1 MGGDPIAVPWAP
13 SGGTAKANKRLHT
26 TAYIDLRMK
35 QAFADRRTENP
46 INRPPNL
53 WYKNEVLGRV
63 LFVDD
68 EAVVIDALSRAVLGE
83 PLEVHAASNAATAL
97 ELLGQMP
104 FDVIISDDDMP
115 GMTGTELLEVVHRQ
129 YPDVVRII
137 YTGYATLQRAVRAIN
152 EGHIFQ
158 YLLKPCKPTEIVS
171 VVREALKEKRER
183 DATALTMNAARKQHR
198 VLRELTKEVDQLAP
212 LFDAGLE
219 PGTASTASDL
229 RAPGHPRHAEIG
241 FGTLDPGK
249 LSLLTP
255 REREFLRALASGKHV
270 KDSAVELNISVHT
283 ARNHMKALLRKL
295 GVRSQIELLAKLFGR
310 DR

>member
-1 MGGDPIAVPWAP
+1 
-13 SGGTAKANKRLHT
+13 
-26 TAYIDLRMK
+26 
-35 QAFADRRTENP
+35 
-46 INRPPNL
+46 
-53 WYKNEVLGRV
+53 VLGRV

-68 EAVVIDALSRAVLGE
+68 EAAVIDALSRAVLGE
-83 PLEVHAASNAATAL
+83 RLEVHAASNAATAL

-115 GMTGTELLEVVHRQ
+115 GMTGTELLEVVRQQ

-152 EGHIFQ
+152 EGRIFQ
-158 YLLKPCKPTEIVS
+158 YLLKPCKPSEIVT

-183 DATALTMNAARKQHR
+183 DATAEAVSAARRQHR
-198 VLRELTKEVDQLAP
+198 VLRALTKEVDEIGPLLDANLA
-212 LFDAGLE
+212 
-219 PGTASTASDL
+219 PGTAAAVPNGL
-229 RAPGHPRHAEIG
+229 PPAVGQARNAEIG
-241 FGTLDPGK
+241 FGTLDPHK

>member
-1 MGGDPIAVPWAP
+1 
-13 SGGTAKANKRLHT
+13 
-26 TAYIDLRMK
+26 
-35 QAFADRRTENP
+35 
-46 INRPPNL
+46 
-53 WYKNEVLGRV
+53 
-63 LFVDD
+63 
-68 EAVVIDALSRAVLGE
+68 
-83 PLEVHAASNAATAL
+83 
-97 ELLGQMP
+97 MP

-115 GMTGTELLEVVHRQ
+115 GMTGTELLEVVRRQ
-129 YPDVVRII
+129 HPDVVRIM

-158 YLLKPCKPTEIVS
+158 YLLKPCKPTEIVN

-183 DATALTMNAARKQHR
+183 DATALTLSAAHKQHR
-198 VLRELTKEVDQLAP
+198 VLRELTKEVGELAP
-212 LFDAGLE
+212 LFDAGIGAGPL
-219 PGTASTASDL
+219 
-229 RAPGHPRHAEIG
+229 APNAGAALGQARHSEIG

-249 LSLLTP
+249 LSMLTP

>member
-1 MGGDPIAVPWAP
+1 
-13 SGGTAKANKRLHT
+13 
-26 TAYIDLRMK
+26 
-35 QAFADRRTENP
+35 
-46 INRPPNL
+46 
-53 WYKNEVLGRV
+53 VLGRV

-68 EAVVIDALSRAVLGE
+68 EAAVIDALSRAVLGE
-83 PLEVHAASNAATAL
+83 RLEVHAASNAATAL

-115 GMTGTELLEVVHRQ
+115 GMTGTELLEVVRRQ

-152 EGHIFQ
+152 EGRIFQ
-158 YLLKPCKPTEIVS
+158 YLLKPCKPTEIVNI
-171 VVREALKEKRER
+171 VREALKEKRER
-183 DATALTMNAARKQHR
+183 EATAGAVSAARRQHR
-198 VLRELTKEVDQLAP
+198 VLRELTKEVDELGPLLDANLAP
-212 LFDAGLE
+212 GNAVAG
-219 PGTASTASDL
+219 GS
-229 RAPGHPRHAEIG
+229 APAHGQARNAEIG
-241 FGTLDPGK
+241 FGTLDPHK

-310 DR
+310 ER

>member
-1 MGGDPIAVPWAP
+1 
-13 SGGTAKANKRLHT
+13 
-26 TAYIDLRMK
+26 
-35 QAFADRRTENP
+35 
-46 INRPPNL
+46 
-53 WYKNEVLGRV
+53 VLGRV

-68 EAVVIDALSRAVLGE
+68 EAAVIDALSRAVLGE
-83 PLEVHAASNAATAL
+83 RLEVHAASNAATAL

-152 EGHIFQ
+152 EGRIFQ
-158 YLLKPCKPTEIVS
+158 YLLKPCKPSEIVT

-183 DATALTMNAARKQHR
+183 DATAEAVNAARRQHR
-198 VLRELTKEVDQLAP
+198 VLRALTKEVDEIGPLLDANLA
-212 LFDAGLE
+212 
-219 PGTASTASDL
+219 PGTAAVPSGLPPAVGQA
-229 RAPGHPRHAEIG
+229 RNAEIG
-241 FGTLDPGK
+241 FGTLDPHK

>member
-1 MGGDPIAVPWAP
+1 M
-13 SGGTAKANKRLHT
+13 
-26 TAYIDLRMK
+26 DLLAK
-35 QAFADRRTENP
+35 QAIASRRTENRT
-46 INRPPNL
+46 NCPNL
-53 WYKNEVLGRV
+53 WYKGEVLGRV

-68 EAVVIDALSRAVLGE
+68 EAAVIDALSRAVLGE
-83 PLEVHAASNAATAL
+83 RLEVHAASNAATAL

-104 FDVIISDDDMP
+104 FDIIISDDDMP
-115 GMTGTELLEVVHRQ
+115 GMTGTELLEVVRQQ

-152 EGHIFQ
+152 EGRIFQ
-158 YLLKPCKPTEIVS
+158 YLLKPCKPSEIVN
-171 VVREALKEKRER
+171 VVREALKEKREHE
-183 DATALTMNAARKQHR
+183 ATAEAVSAARRQHR
-198 VLRELTKEVDQLAP
+198 VLRALTKEVDEIGP
-212 LFDAGLE
+212 LLDANL
-219 PGTASTASDL
+219 TSSTAVVPSGL
-229 RAPGHPRHAEIG
+229 SPGLGQTRNAEIG
-241 FGTLDPGK
+241 FGTLEPHK

>member
-1 MGGDPIAVPWAP
+1 M
-13 SGGTAKANKRLHT
+13 
-26 TAYIDLRMK
+26 
-35 QAFADRRTENP
+35 
-46 INRPPNL
+46 
-53 WYKNEVLGRV
+53 LGRV

-68 EAVVIDALSRAVLGE
+68 EAAVIDALSRAVLGE
-83 PLEVHAASNAATAL
+83 RLEVHAASNAATAL

-137 YTGYATLQRAVRAIN
+137 YTGYATLQRAVKAIN
-152 EGHIFQ
+152 EGRIFQ
-158 YLLKPCKPTEIVS
+158 YLLKPCKPSEIVN

-183 DATALTMNAARKQHR
+183 DATAEAVSAARRQHR
-198 VLRELTKEVDQLAP
+198 VLRALTKEVDQLGP
-212 LFDAGLE
+212 LLDANV
-219 PGTASTASDL
+219 
-229 RAPGHPRHAEIG
+229 APGSAAVPSGLPPALGQTRNAEIG
-241 FGTLDPGK
+241 FGTLDPQK

-310 DR
+310 ER

>member
-1 MGGDPIAVPWAP
+1 M
-13 SGGTAKANKRLHT
+13 
-26 TAYIDLRMK
+26 DLRLK
-35 QAFADRRTENP
+35 QAIATRRTA
-46 INRPPNL
+46 NRTNRLPNL
-53 WYKNEVLGRV
+53 WYKGEVLGRV

-68 EAVVIDALSRAVLGE
+68 EAAVIEALSRAVLGE
-83 PLEVHAASNAATAL
+83 RLEVHAASNAATAL

-104 FDVIISDDDMP
+104 FDLIISDDDMP

-152 EGHIFQ
+152 EGRIFQ
-158 YLLKPCKPTEIVS
+158 YLLKPCKPSEIVD
-171 VVREALKEKRER
+171 VVREALKEKREH
-183 DATALTMNAARKQHR
+183 DATAEAVSAARRQHR
-198 VLRELTKEVDQLAP
+198 VLRALTKEVDEIGP
-212 LFDAGLE
+212 LLNANLTS
-219 PGTASTASDL
+219 GTAAA
-229 RAPGHPRHAEIG
+229 APAGVLPGLGQTRNAEIG
-241 FGTLDPGK
+241 FGTLDPHK